1 MQTKCYHSAHVFHCI
16 NVQREQIGTCT
27 CWLHI
32 IKSVS
37 KASQWI
43 NSLTLFPNLMDPCPI
58 VHAHCNMEGSQGNEG
73 GFYCHIQLQGWFLGQ
88 EGGDC
93 RQLRTY
99 NVLFQGPLSVT
110 LLYCKKQKA
119 TCTVSR
125 VWKQCCTMYTYYYM
139 YVALLPPF
147 FLNLEVRL
155 KGAFTW
161 NIKFTRQYIY
171 CHLTCP
177 CLPTMDC

>member
-1 MQTKCYHSAHVFHCI
+1 MK
-16 NVQREQIGTCT
+16 
-27 CWLHI
+27 
-32 IKSVS
+32 
-37 KASQWI
+37 
-43 NSLTLFPNLMDPCPI
+43 
-58 VHAHCNMEGSQGNEG
+58 EGSTATSSFRG
-73 GFYCHIQLQGWFLGQ
+73 GSQDRK

-177 CLPTMDC
+177 CLPTMNCQGVGLGLGFGLENKNKKIKGTTKLLMANLDITHCRWSYMKSTIFTTAWKGEEYTTQVVSTTFYGTM